1 MTCEIRAFRIES
13 RNVATE
19 TSIFI
24 DFYLVQFLLRVHT
37 SFVKINSISKVMQF
51 ISIYAFGAVSFFA
64 PEFWEVKHW
73 KNYRLINEAYRK

>member
-1 MTCEIRAFRIES
+1 
-13 RNVATE
+13 
-19 TSIFI
+19 
-24 DFYLVQFLLRVHT
+24 
-37 SFVKINSISKVMQF
+37 MQF